1 MHLLTGW
8 IFEFQSDK
16 KDMILIN
23 TTRFDTMILTCE
35 LNADGLTYDIITKA
49 HGNFKDTVPR
59 QSSIHMITAVDSTT
73 KSTPLIAIKCYDG
86 ILKTIQLFNDSKQ
99 LNVSTM
105 RSVKLSSGHFC
116 SDPSGQLLLLCLEWR
131 T

>member
-1 MHLLTGW
+1 
-8 IFEFQSDK
+8 
-16 KDMILIN
+16 MILIT
-23 TTRFDTMILTCE
+23 TTRYDTMILTCE

-105 RSVKLSSGHFC
+105 RSVCGVSTDSANLDWTGFIFKQKFSA
-116 SDPSGQLLLLCLEWR
+116 LEWR
-131 T
+131 I